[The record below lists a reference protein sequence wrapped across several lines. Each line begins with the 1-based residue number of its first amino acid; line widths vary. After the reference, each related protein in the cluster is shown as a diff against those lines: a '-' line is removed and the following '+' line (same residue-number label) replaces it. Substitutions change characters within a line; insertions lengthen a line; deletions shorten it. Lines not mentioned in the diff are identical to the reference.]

1 MARMIVDSRDGKK
14 DYRSQIG
21 LKVSDEFWET
31 KTLEQMTTEEWEAL
45 CDGCGRCCLQK
56 LEDRKTGKVQYTW
69 VACYLFDIE
78 ACRCTNYAER
88 IRLVKG
94 CSALTPSRVKAYRW
108 LPRTCAYRRL
118 AEGKNLLPWHPLIT
132 GDCHSVHTA
141 GISVRDRAISETYV
155 HPEDVEYFA
164 MEGRF

>member
-1 MARMIVDSRDGKK
+1 MDSDCPKP
-14 DYRSQIG
+14 
-21 LKVSDEFWET
+21 FWEL
-31 KTLEQMTTEEWEAL
+31 KSLEEMTQDEWEAL

-69 VACYLFDIE
+69 VACYLFDTE

-94 CSALTPSRVKAYRW
+94 CTVLTPSRVRKYRW
-108 LPRTCAYRRL
+108 LPETCAYRL
-118 AEGKNLLPWHPLIT
+118 IAEGKTLPSWHPLVT
-132 GDCHSVHTA
+132 GDRNSVHAA
-141 GISVRDRAISETYV
+141 GISMKGRAIPETHV
-155 HPEDVEYFA
+155 HPDDVAYYA

>member
-1 MARMIVDSRDGKK
+1 MIVDSRDGKK

-78 ACRCTNYAER
+78 ACRCTNYAEL

-94 CSALTPSRVKAYRW
+94 CSVLTPSRVKAYRW

-132 GDCHSVHTA
+132 GDSHSVHTA
-141 GISVRDRAISETYV
+141 GISVKDSAISETYV
-155 HPEDVEYFA
+155 HPQDVAYFA

>member
-1 MARMIVDSRDGKK
+1 MIVDSRDGKK

-88 IRLVKG
+88 IRFLSG
-94 CSALTPSRVKAYRW
+94 
-108 LPRTCAYRRL
+108 
-118 AEGKNLLPWHPLIT
+118 
-132 GDCHSVHTA
+132 
-141 GISVRDRAISETYV
+141 
-155 HPEDVEYFA
+155 
-164 MEGRF
+164 